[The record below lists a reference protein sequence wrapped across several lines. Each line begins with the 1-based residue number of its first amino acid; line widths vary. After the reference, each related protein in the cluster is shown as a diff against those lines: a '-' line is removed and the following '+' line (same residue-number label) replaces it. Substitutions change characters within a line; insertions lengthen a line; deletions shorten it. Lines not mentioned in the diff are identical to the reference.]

1 MARPKPEKVF
11 GTQPSGE
18 IFTIEGYVKPD
29 KPERTVV
36 FKTEPTGI
44 VHTIEGYVKKP
55 KPDRTSVFGSLG
67 QGKPFNFGLGFSD
80 RIEFKDLEIHQRIIR
95 NAQSIDLIM
104 SFDVASFQTL
114 EYGTPVRLQYAV
126 YDDKHNLVSL
136 LVLGYREYHS
146 GTFVYP
152 SFFSDST
159 KFTVEAW
166 IVGDKLLRR
175 FDVLGSTGAKEF
187 NRISNIA
194 SQTISLMDRKEVT
207 PSIPA
212 EPEIEASDQKEVP
225 GEQAQMK
232 LTDPYA
238 DYTEPDPTEPDPTEP
253 DPVVTPEPVDLL
265 PYAIG
270 IGVTIGF
277 LSIVMKKK
285 GAKFW

>member
-1 MARPKPEKVF
+1 MTFTARPKPEKVF

-29 KPERTVV
+29 KPDRTVV

-44 VHTIEGYVKKP
+44 VHTIEGYKKQP

-80 RIEFKDLEIHQRIIR
+80 RIEFKDLEIHTQIIR
-95 NAQSIDLIM
+95 NVPSIELIM

-136 LVLGYREYHS
+136 LVLGYREYHN

-152 SFFSDST
+152 SFMSDST
-159 KFTVEAW
+159 TFTVEAW
-166 IVGDKLLRR
+166 LVGDKLLRR
-175 FDVLGSTGAKEF
+175 FDVLGTTGAKEF

-194 SQTISLMDRKEVT
+194 SQTISIVST
-207 PSIPA
+207 A
-212 EPEIEASDQKEVP
+212 EPEIEISGQKEVSAAY
-225 GEQAQMK
+225 QK
-232 LTDPYA
+232 LELIDPYA
-238 DYTEPDPTEPDPTEP
+238 DYEEPELTEPELI
-253 DPVVTPEPVDLL
+253 VTSEPVDLL

-270 IGVTIGF
+270 VGVAIGVGSF
-277 LSIVMKKK
+277 FMKKK